1 MSLKRFTLISRTVI
15 CLYLV
20 FGIFFH
26 GFYKW
31 FSNNRIFVIRC
42 PTSMVMTRLVH
53 SKVAFSNDRLQF
65 YNTTPRTLAFKKWH
79 YMITCYKVIE
89 EKENNVN
96 ISDINCRGVVPIL
109 IREGLEQLCFIHI
122 HQKQRSVAIKIAL
135 TQL

>member
-1 MSLKRFTLISRTVI
+1 
-15 CLYLV
+15 
-20 FGIFFH
+20 
-26 GFYKW
+26 
-31 FSNNRIFVIRC
+31 
-42 PTSMVMTRLVH
+42 
-53 SKVAFSNDRLQF
+53 
-65 YNTTPRTLAFKKWH
+65 
-79 YMITCYKVIE
+79 MITCYKVIE